1 MDTLLKS
8 DFLLATEKSDN
19 IKNATEQLRD
29 ISDVGAGETNHGING
44 KCCSNYSSISSLLNS
59 YCSAGDKDAER
70 IKTVADAL
78 EQLDHEMSD
87 RVF

>member
-44 KCCSNYSSISSLLNS
+44 KCCRGNPMI
-59 YCSAGDKDAER
+59 A
-70 IKTVADAL
+70 
-78 EQLDHEMSD
+78 
-87 RVF
+87 